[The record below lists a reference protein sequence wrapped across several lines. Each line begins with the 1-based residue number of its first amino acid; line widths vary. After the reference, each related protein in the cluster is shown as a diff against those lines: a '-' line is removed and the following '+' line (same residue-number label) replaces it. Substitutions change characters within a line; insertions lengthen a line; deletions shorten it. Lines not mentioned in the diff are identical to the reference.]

1 MVYINDFE
9 EFEAAAQE
17 LFSQHPLR
25 TRYLVK
31 YRHKEGKAVQAVHK
45 RTVTPV
51 TPEDEIGLPK
61 GLKFRTELIAFLKRI
76 EKFSQNWARWT
87 VTKDLTKLSEPDEE
101 LEAAKT
107 AAKPTA
113 KAKRRKGIYVGANE
127 RSHRAIELRLQMEGA
142 PPRELSRTSR
152 DLLVDV
158 MQGYS
163 AFSCSHG
170 LKACESW
177 NLRVAMASSFDF
189 DELERLEEK
198 VKSKETAPKP
208 SGVQPEENEED
219 EEAEEVVE
227 DRLFDF
233 ESRHTLA
240 SEVPTDCP
248 SEVKVVATQA
258 AAEESKDSAYPL
270 TEVSVDAIREIGN
283 DHFKAGDYLGA
294 EKHYSMA
301 LQMQQGQPLTP
312 RLFSNRAAARLRLG
326 NWDGALQ
333 DVMEA
338 AKREPGNPKILER
351 FGRSLLLT
359 NRLPEGVHICKQR
372 LRTLSEVQK
381 ASEEWKP
388 FLAMSTRLNHHAGVL
403 HEMEGI
409 LAKMH
414 NAGGKADS
422 SQVSDAAAILHGCD
436 SMLNLLTET
445 EVRSPLGVR
454 LRFAKLRAYLYPVP
468 GAGGGDELSVE
479 KRREWIEKA
488 LAVVDGLICEDPQW
502 PDSHHWRARCLVRL
516 GRRQEARESLRKA
529 QRFAEQ
535 KGGRHDLTEELLD
548 SMRSLDQQKEKGNE
562 AYKSQDWS
570 LALECYDKAIKAD
583 LLRMDIELSA
593 QLHCNRSAVL
603 MRLGKTGMALEDVS
617 LAVRL
622 APGYVKARFRRGILY
637 MELERYAEAAQDFEF
652 VSWTSPTFEGLATW
666 RSRALRWAARP
677 PQKNYYAVLG
687 VSFNATQAD
696 IKKAY
701 RRLALKWHPDKNVD
715 RTEEA
720 SQKFKA
726 LQEAFEVLSD
736 PVRRQEVDG
745 EERSSYTSYPFPGG
759 VKTQWPSQHVVDIT
773 WSIVEPKESEALRR
787 TWLKLAVALEMLS
800 VSAWLSYVGAEGRLS
815 DSTPPSAS
823 PFTQVLVMTDLEL
836 CFWPP
841 QCGSEEEVRRR
852 AVLAARKALRP
863 QLAEAA
869 SACDLSG
876 IARAEAGDWKPNG
889 TGLVMLRAAMA
900 EEQIDAASVEPADR
914 RARVPVQLVELEQK
928 AIVAAADA
936 FADAREAGL
945 GGWWLPAGS
954 PLEVV
959 APLSYNDTACI
970 GNQSVLSLKALPVIA
985 HCGIPVEGLAPS
997 FCCTGFDGLP
1007 FEILGVDLGLQA
1019 VGGALEALGEQ
1030 ISNLVEVSTALA
1042 AASKAANCLGGGVSF
1057 DDLLWARCL
1066 FDSRAVSLE
1075 IKAAGPHIAGVFKQ
1089 FPSRVVCL
1097 APEVDLLNHSS
1108 SGACA
1113 PPYFDNQRRALVVEL
1128 AAPVRRGSE
1137 VCLSYG
1143 PLQSWEL
1150 LFYYGF
1156 CPEANPHDRFII
1168 NVDLPDDE
1176 GIAEKEVVLQLQGIP
1191 TELALRPGPV
1201 QVAESWASLG
1211 TLPPQLLR
1219 CFRVLLGEIHCLDVD
1234 AAPGDGAML
1243 ELDLQCLEAI
1253 EDLLVS
1259 LLEPLLTAVPGGGEP
1274 PFWWPL
1280 YGHRIQAFRSAQRR
1294 LLEANL
1300 EDLRALRAR
1309 LANHD
1314 EPAPKKPRL

>member
-1 MVYINDFE
+1 MAAVDCVLAIEWPSLTDPRKEEKIHVLQDLGFSPCVEVESPVAMVYINDFE

-158 MQGYS
+158 MQAFQHAGPFKVFSLAAWDRQSLVQHGVQGYS

-759 VKTQWPSQHVVDIT
+759 VKTQWPSQR
-773 WSIVEPKESEALRR
+773 S
-787 TWLKLAVALEMLS
+787 
-800 VSAWLSYVGAEGRLS
+800 
-815 DSTPPSAS
+815 
-823 PFTQVLVMTDLEL
+823 
-836 CFWPP
+836 WPP
-841 QCGSEEEVRRR
+841 
-852 AVLAARKALRP
+852 
-863 QLAEAA
+863 
-869 SACDLSG
+869 
-876 IARAEAGDWKPNG
+876 
-889 TGLVMLRAAMA
+889 
-900 EEQIDAASVEPADR
+900 
-914 RARVPVQLVELEQK
+914 
-928 AIVAAADA
+928 
-936 FADAREAGL
+936 
-945 GGWWLPAGS
+945 
-954 PLEVV
+954 
-959 APLSYNDTACI
+959 
-970 GNQSVLSLKALPVIA
+970 
-985 HCGIPVEGLAPS
+985 
-997 FCCTGFDGLP
+997 
-1007 FEILGVDLGLQA
+1007 
-1019 VGGALEALGEQ
+1019 
-1030 ISNLVEVSTALA
+1030 
-1042 AASKAANCLGGGVSF
+1042 
-1057 DDLLWARCL
+1057 
-1066 FDSRAVSLE
+1066 
-1075 IKAAGPHIAGVFKQ
+1075 
-1089 FPSRVVCL
+1089 
-1097 APEVDLLNHSS
+1097 
-1108 SGACA
+1108 
-1113 PPYFDNQRRALVVEL
+1113 
-1128 AAPVRRGSE
+1128 
-1137 VCLSYG
+1137 
-1143 PLQSWEL
+1143 
-1150 LFYYGF
+1150 
-1156 CPEANPHDRFII
+1156 
-1168 NVDLPDDE
+1168 
-1176 GIAEKEVVLQLQGIP
+1176 
-1191 TELALRPGPV
+1191 
-1201 QVAESWASLG
+1201 
-1211 TLPPQLLR
+1211 
-1219 CFRVLLGEIHCLDVD
+1219 
-1234 AAPGDGAML
+1234 
-1243 ELDLQCLEAI
+1243 
-1253 EDLLVS
+1253 
-1259 LLEPLLTAVPGGGEP
+1259 
-1274 PFWWPL
+1274 
-1280 YGHRIQAFRSAQRR
+1280 
-1294 LLEANL
+1294 
-1300 EDLRALRAR
+1300 
-1309 LANHD
+1309 
-1314 EPAPKKPRL
+1314 